1 MAAFVIM
8 TALVPTTGHRD
19 LIQFALGI
27 NRKVKVFVC
36 GRSFEPTKTEDRI
49 SALQAEFDP
58 NSVQFF
64 AIDDDDAPQEPGEW
78 AAYIEKYPDHADN
91 TFMGWWAD
99 QMVLQCNCG
108 TPEQLVASEKYGLE
122 LAKAL
127 TERSQ
132 QSREVEFFPYD
143 LGRQLNDVTGTDTR
157 SYLAY
162 RWRDILPQFRKHLAI
177 SVTLFGQE
185 CVGKTSLM
193 GELDHLWNTTPE
205 WAREYLEL
213 VGPKLTPEKMA
224 AIHRGQAA
232 LQKVSLEYPG
242 PITIRDT
249 DLFSTIGYYRI
260 LGWEV
265 PEQLVRDALALKS
278 DLYIVLPDD
287 IPFKEDP
294 LRYGGGKRESTIQF
308 WVDILEEFG
317 LSYEVLPVGERIYK
331 KAERIEARVE
341 EFFNEKNLSLVNFS
355 RN

>member
-1 MAAFVIM
+1 
-8 TALVPTTGHRD
+8 
-19 LIQFALGI
+19 
-27 NRKVKVFVC
+27 
-36 GRSFEPTKTEDRI
+36 
-49 SALQAEFDP
+49 
-58 NSVQFF
+58 
-64 AIDDDDAPQEPGEW
+64 
-78 AAYIEKYPDHADN
+78 
-91 TFMGWWAD
+91 
-99 QMVLQCNCG
+99 
-108 TPEQLVASEKYGLE
+108 
-122 LAKAL
+122 
-127 TERSQ
+127 
-132 QSREVEFFPYD
+132 
-143 LGRQLNDVTGTDTR
+143 
-157 SYLAY
+157 
-162 RWRDILPQFRKHLAI
+162 
-177 SVTLFGQE
+177 
-185 CVGKTSLM
+185 M